1 MGARTRDK
9 VNQNTRALVPG
20 DLKSCSDSTTTYPR
34 KRPPPTQPD
43 PANREWRR
51 KAPRWIIVS
60 FRRAGTTL
68 DASGPKAHI
77 RPVCAPSAGW
87 RIAKFQTAP
96 LHRRH
101 TKNIVARVYPN
112 VDLERTT
119 TEKMTFAEML
129 ERLNEKLSSSLR
141 PRGENVD
148 RVRQIVTEYSDL
160 WLCLAEYV
168 DFSRAQ
174 IHEYSLTSPL
184 DGFSKRGLTGNF
196 AFVIIDEQTRQILF
210 FCGGD
215 CD

>member
-1 MGARTRDK
+1 
-9 VNQNTRALVPG
+9 
-20 DLKSCSDSTTTYPR
+20 
-34 KRPPPTQPD
+34 
-43 PANREWRR
+43 
-51 KAPRWIIVS
+51 
-60 FRRAGTTL
+60 
-68 DASGPKAHI
+68 
-77 RPVCAPSAGW
+77 
-87 RIAKFQTAP
+87 
-96 LHRRH
+96 
-101 TKNIVARVYPN
+101 

-129 ERLNEKLSSSLR
+129 KRLNEKLSSSLR

-174 IHEYSLTSPL
+174 IHEYSSTNPL

-210 FCGGD
+210 FCGGV